1 MQNNMNTSNKITWL
15 LGVLLF
21 LNSCTRKE
29 NLAFQVDK
37 PASVAAQEVLDTFP
51 DLKTY
56 INRVVNPNFRFGV
69 ALSLSDYT
77 NQGVMYRLANRNFD
91 EIVLGYEMKH
101 GAVVQADGSLALDNV
116 NKLLKTAKDAGM
128 SVYGHTLCWH
138 ANQNAGYLRSLI
150 APLTVTTPGFSNA
163 LDLTTVKAG
172 SFTGWSLPNPG
183 AGITLENGL
192 GMAAGTKAIQ
202 LISSST
208 SSAPEALQLITPG
221 ITVVPGHKYEIVCY
235 IKSSAEGQG
244 RIAFEGLNNNTPK
257 VDWMKTGTA
266 SETFTTSLW
275 WKEIRF
281 QVSDFTGNSIKLHFD
296 LGYKSNIT
304 YYIDVNN
311 IYVYDT
317 QGSAVITN
325 LINGGDFETAGAWGG
340 WGNNSTRAI
349 SAAGQGYNGTGK
361 CFVIMNPTATNYWVA
376 QTIYDLAAPLNNGE
390 KYNLSF
396 YVKGSAAGII
406 RPEMQTTTDY
416 SSNGFGTVNVTTDWQ
431 KVDLSAT
438 MTAGTRS
445 RFVISFGEFAGT
457 VYIDNIVLS
466 SSKVAGTGSI
476 TVDKTAPEKQ
486 IIVGAALEKWIAGM
500 VTNSKDY
507 VKAWDVVNEPMDD
520 GKPAELKTGVGRTL
534 ASDEFYWQDY
544 LGKDYAVTAF
554 KLAQKYGNTGDKL
567 FINDY
572 NLEYNLDK
580 CNGLIAYVQYIE
592 SKGARVD
599 GIGTQMHISI
609 STDKSKITQMFQF
622 LAATGKLIKISE
634 LDIGVGVKTAAA
646 TPDMYQAQAE
656 MYKYVI
662 DKYFEIIP
670 AAQRYGITIW
680 SPLDSPASSSWRADE
695 PIGLWTQSY
704 VRKLAYAYVAK
715 SLAEKA
721 SK

>member
-1 MQNNMNTSNKITWL
+1 MPNNMNKLNKIIWL

-21 LNSCTRKE
+21 LNSCRKKE
-29 NLAFQVDK
+29 NLGFQVEK
-37 PASVAAQEVLDTFP
+37 PATVAAQEIIDTFP

-56 INRVVNPNFRFGV
+56 INRQRNPDFKFGA

-77 NQGVMYRLANRNFD
+77 NQGVMYRLVNRNFD

-101 GAVVQADGSLALDNV
+101 GAIVQADGTLALDNV
-116 NKLLKTAKDAGM
+116 NKLLKTAKGAGM
-128 SVYGHTLCWH
+128 SVYGHTLGWH
-138 ANQNAGYLRSLI
+138 ANQNATYLRSLI
-150 APLTVTTPGFSNA
+150 APLIVTTPGFSNS
-163 LDLTTVKAG
+163 LDLTTIKAG
-172 SFTGWSLPNPG
+172 SFSGWTVSNPG
-183 AGITLENGL
+183 AGITVENGL

-202 LISSST
+202 LISSSG
-208 SSAPEALQLITPG
+208 SSTAEALQLVTPA

-257 VDWMKTGTA
+257 ADWMKTGTA

-281 QVSDFTGNSIKLHFD
+281 QVSDFSGSSIKLHFD

-317 QGSAVITN
+317 QGPAVITN
-325 LINGGDFETAGAWGG
+325 LIANGDFEAGGAWGG

-349 SAAGQGYNGTGK
+349 SAAGAGYGGTGK
-361 CFVIMNPTATNYWVA
+361 CLVLTNPTATNYWVA
-376 QTIYDLAAPLNNGE
+376 QTIYDLLAPLNNGE

-431 KVDLSAT
+431 KVDVSAT
-438 MTAGTRS
+438 MTAATRT
-445 RFVISFGEFAGT
+445 RFLFSFGEFAGT
-457 VYIDNIVLS
+457 IYIDNLVLS

-476 TVDKTAPEKQ
+476 TVDKTAAEKQ
-486 IIVGAALEKWIAGM
+486 IIIGNAFEKWIAGM
-500 VTNSKDY
+500 VTNCKDY
-507 VKAWDVVNEPMDD
+507 VKAWDVINEPMDD

-554 KLAQKYGNTGDKL
+554 KLARKYGNANDIH

-572 NLEYNLDK
+572 NQEYNLDK

-609 STDKSKITQMFQF
+609 SADKSKITQMFQA

-646 TPDMYQAQAE
+646 TPEMYQAQAE

-680 SPLDSPASSSWRADE
+680 SPLDSPLGSGWRADE

-715 SLAEKA
+715 SLAENAGK
-721 SK
+721 